1 MLGMRRWAV
10 ALTMAT
16 AGLWPCAASAQD
28 RFAEYESIVDR
39 YHEGQRGEALL
50 KLSAWP
56 AQTLEPVVQ
65 QAARRPWLK
74 ARAAVLLHT
83 DRALQ
88 EQAAGAREAYE
99 RQLQFAARLARTV
112 PKQGTGG
119 RFRARWFL
127 AMALRASHPQGALPW
142 VREGLKEDPENPELL
157 LALASIEETQATFG
171 RGRFQTR
178 LPEREDGI
186 GLAES
191 KAHTLRL
198 EQVKRDLKKA
208 LKADENLYEARVRL
222 ARVLKYMHD
231 IDGALAELNVVLAK
245 ASEPELLYLAQLQ
258 LGEIREAQ
266 GRLLEAQQAYVAATT
281 LDPRCQTAYIALS
294 HVRWLQG
301 DVTAAATARNQALAH
316 APSSSGYADPWW
328 RYPLGQ
334 LGRGD
339 ALLEELRGEATR

>member
-1 MLGMRRWAV
+1 MRRWAV
-10 ALTMAT
+10 ALTMAF
-16 AGLWPCAASAQD
+16 LWPCAASAQD
-28 RFAEYESIVDR
+28 RFAEYELLVDR
-39 YHEGQRGEALL
+39 YHEGHRSEALL

-88 EQAAGAREAYE
+88 EQAAGAREGCE

-112 PKQGTGG
+112 PKQATGG

-127 AMALRASHPQGALPW
+127 AMTLRASTQQDALRW
-142 VREGLKEDPENPELL
+142 VEEGLKDDPEDPALV
-157 LALASIEETQATFG
+157 LALAAIEETRATFG
-171 RGRFQTR
+171 RGKFQTR
-178 LPEREDGI
+178 MPEREDGI
-186 GLAES
+186 GLAEA

-198 EQVKRDLKKA
+198 ERAKRDLKRV
-208 LKADENLYEARVRL
+208 LKLDPSVHEAHLRL
-222 ARVLKYMHD
+222 ARLLKYTHD
-231 IDGALAELNVVLAK
+231 IDDALAELNVVLAEGN
-245 ASEPELLYLAQLQ
+245 EPELLYLAQLQ
-258 LGEIREAQ
+258 LGEIRETQ
-266 GRLLEAQQAYVAATT
+266 DRLMEAQQAYVAATA

-294 HVRWLQG
+294 HVRWLLR
-301 DVTAAATARNQALAH
+301 DFAAAATARNQALAH

-339 ALLEELRGEATR
+339 ALLEELRAEAIR